1 MTTVCVDIGASTRR
15 YMRHDV
21 TFRVGVTSC
30 DAWFYEP
37 EGVRNPPVVILGHGL
52 GATRELRVDAFAER
66 FAAAGIAAL
75 AFTHRYFGTS
85 GGTPRQ
91 LVSIARQLEDWE
103 AAIAY
108 VKSRGDVDKARIA
121 VWGSSLGG
129 GNAIT
134 IASRHPEFAAA
145 IAQCPFTDGPAT
157 ALALGPISC
166 AKLAPSIIL
175 DLIAQVC
182 RTEPVLVPLAGD
194 TNSKALMAGPDALS
208 GCLSLVP
215 EGGTFINRASARVAL
230 TIALSRPGRLVKK
243 IVPPILFC
251 ICERDTITPPEKT
264 FAYARTAPRGE
275 IKTYPATHFEIYV
288 GEQFEHAVADQ
299 TEFLLRHLNASA
311 HR

>member
-1 MTTVCVDIGASTRR
+1 MTTVVDSMPPTRS
-15 YMRHDV
+15 YTRHDV
-21 TFRVGVTSC
+21 TFNSGSTPC

-91 LVSIARQLEDWE
+91 LVSIPRQLEDWE
-103 AAIAY
+103 AAITY
-108 VKSRGDVDKARIA
+108 VKSRGDVDNTRIA
-121 VWGSSLGG
+121 IWGSSLGG

-157 ALALGPISC
+157 TAALGPISC
-166 AKLAPSIIL
+166 AKLAPSIVG
-175 DLIAQVC
+175 DLIAQVFG
-182 RTEPVLVPLAGD
+182 TQPVLVPLAGG

-215 EGGTFINRASARVAL
+215 EGGTFINRATARVAL
-230 TIALSRPGRLVKK
+230 SIALSRPGRLVKK
-243 IVPPILFC
+243 IAPPILFC

-264 FAYARTAPRGE
+264 FGYARTAPRGE

-288 GEQFEHAVADQ
+288 GKQFERAVADQ
-299 TEFLLRHLNASA
+299 TEFLLRHLNTPGS
-311 HR
+311 